1 VSSVLLLVSK
11 EFIGMVGLA
20 FLIAVP
26 FSWWGMNQWLL
37 EFAYRVPVSW
47 WVFPLAGLAALA
59 IAIATVSFQAA
70 KAATANPID
79 SLRSE

>member
-1 VSSVLLLVSK
+1 
-11 EFIGMVGLA
+11 
-20 FLIAVP
+20 
-26 FSWWGMNQWLL
+26 
-37 EFAYRVPVSW
+37 VSW